1 MLRELVSDRSSQEN
15 GMSRMI
21 LLADDSITIQK
32 IVNLTFSGEGIDVVT
47 VGNGDS
53 ALKKIHEHRPN
64 LVLADIFMPGKNGYE
79 VCEAIKN
86 DPELQSIPV
95 ILLVGAFEPFDGHEA
110 ARVKADSHLT
120 KPFEIKALISAVRNL
135 IEAAEQQAKVMVEPE
150 AAPREAFVEEE
161 EAGETVSAPAL
172 AVETIEE
179 PVNAAP
185 STVPIEEQEIHIEEP
200 PALTPSRVEI
210 TEALAVDTEVS
221 EVAPEESPETFKPAE
236 SSVVPE
242 PPVMAIDTAIA
253 ESREVPLPVIE
264 ETDPLGLESAED
276 GLGLAGFSGESI
288 TDTKSMVVEI
298 WEATEVPSASEPV
311 SLADEVAAQPSC
323 VVESERAE
331 ITYTS
336 EPLTES
342 VPEPSAR
349 DQEVFQTVLVSPSG
363 PAESIQ
369 TDSVIQ
375 PVPTP
380 VVPPSASWGE
390 AQTAELVDR
399 IANKVV
405 EKLSREVI
413 EKIAWEVVPDM
424 AVLMIKDQVE
434 SHFKTI
440 NDRS

>member
-1 MLRELVSDRSSQEN
+1 
-15 GMSRMI
+15 MSRMI

-53 ALKKIHEHRPN
+53 ALKKIHEHRPS

-110 ARVKADSHLT
+110 ARVRADSHLT

-135 IEAAEQQAKVMVEPE
+135 IEAAEQQPAVLAEPE
-150 AAPREAFVEEE
+150 AAPREAFFEEE
-161 EAGETVSAPAL
+161 EVGEPASAPAL
-172 AVETIEE
+172 SVETIEE
-179 PVNAAP
+179 PPV
-185 STVPIEEQEIHIEEP
+185 
-200 PALTPSRVEI
+200 LTPYRVET
-210 TEALAVDTEVS
+210 TEAVPVDSEVS
-221 EVAPEESPETFKPAE
+221 EAAPEESPEILKPAE

-242 PPVMAIDTAIA
+242 QSVTATDTAFA

-276 GLGLAGFSGESI
+276 GLGLARFSGESI
-288 TDTKSMVVEI
+288 ADAKSMVVEI

-311 SLADEVAAQPSC
+311 SLADEVAAQPSYE
-323 VVESERAE
+323 VESERAG
-331 ITYTS
+331 ITHTS
-336 EPLTES
+336 EPLTER

-349 DQEVFQTVLVSPSG
+349 DQEVFQTVLVSPARS
-363 PAESIQ
+363 AESIQ

-375 PVPTP
+375 PVPSP

-434 SHFKTI
+434 SHFKTS